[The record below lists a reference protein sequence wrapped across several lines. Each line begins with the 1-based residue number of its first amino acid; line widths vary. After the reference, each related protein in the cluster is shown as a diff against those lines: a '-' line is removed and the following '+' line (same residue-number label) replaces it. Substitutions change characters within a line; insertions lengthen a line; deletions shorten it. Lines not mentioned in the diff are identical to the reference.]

1 MAMQFAPVRS
11 ALTGRPDLMIRG
23 EPPIFAV
30 EVERILTAHPA
41 VRDAAVIEI
50 PGAELGQRVEGFV
63 QLECGVRRGVVDELL
78 ASVAILLADYKVPES
93 LEVVQEIPCD
103 HLGKVDSTLLVELI
117 LGRGEREGQ
126 GAWKALG
133 QNQRTPQR

>member
-1 MAMQFAPVRS
+1 
-11 ALTGRPDLMIRG
+11 
-23 EPPIFAV
+23 V
-30 EVERILTAHPA
+30 E
-41 VRDAAVIEI
+41 
-50 PGAELGQRVEGFV
+50 
-63 QLECGVRRGVVDELL
+63 LEWGVRRGVVDELL

-93 LEVVQEIPCD
+93 LEVVQKIPRD